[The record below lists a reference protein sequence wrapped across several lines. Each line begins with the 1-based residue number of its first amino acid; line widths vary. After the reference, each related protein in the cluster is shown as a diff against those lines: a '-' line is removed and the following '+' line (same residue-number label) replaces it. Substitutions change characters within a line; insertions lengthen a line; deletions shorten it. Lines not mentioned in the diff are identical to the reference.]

1 MPPPAWALRHPAAA
15 GRQGGER
22 IMAIEFQGRTIAT
35 TATGYLENRDDWSED
50 LARRMAELE
59 RLELTDK
66 HWDVL
71 NYLREEFFSNN
82 EHQPN
87 TRTIIKAMS
96 ERWGETV
103 DQKRL
108 YDLFP
113 GDPSKQAGRIA
124 GLPESRRK
132 GGY

>member
-1 MPPPAWALRHPAAA
+1 
-15 GRQGGER
+15 
-22 IMAIEFQGRTIAT
+22 MAIELNGQAIET
-35 TATGYLENRDDWSED
+35 TGTGYLANLEDWSED
-50 LARRMAELE
+50 LARHMASLE
-59 RLELTDK
+59 QLELTDK

-71 NYLREEFFSNN
+71 RYLREEYFSNN
-82 EHQPN
+82 QNSPN
-87 TRTIIKAMS
+87 TRTIVKAMS
-96 ERWGETV
+96 EKWGRPV
-103 DQKRL
+103 DQKEL